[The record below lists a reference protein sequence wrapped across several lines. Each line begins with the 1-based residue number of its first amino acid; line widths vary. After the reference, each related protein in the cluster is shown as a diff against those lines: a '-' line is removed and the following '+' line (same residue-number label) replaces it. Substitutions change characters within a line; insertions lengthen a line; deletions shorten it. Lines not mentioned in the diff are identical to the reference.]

1 MQIKISETLGDVM
14 LGGQNAFISSVV
26 TELDE
31 IKERIQDA
39 LSRWNRYEIRKEM
52 EPISNFAS
60 KIILTEM
67 ARLRIYS
74 LHRYQIQCCLRHI
87 LS

>member
-1 MQIKISETLGDVM
+1 M
-14 LGGQNAFISSVV
+14 
-26 TELDE
+26 E

-39 LSRWNRYEIRKEM
+39 LSRWNRYEIKKEM

-67 ARLRIYS
+67 VRLRIYS
-74 LHRYQIQCCLRHI
+74 HI
-87 LS
+87 IDASNGKLTPMT

>member
-1 MQIKISETLGDVM
+1 M

-39 LSRWNRYEIRKEM
+39 LSRWNRYEIKKEM

-74 LHRYQIQCCLRHI
+74 QSPTYKWKNLTPMT
-87 LS
+87 